1 MVKINIIKQS
11 LLYVIIFCFT
21 VVSSSILAVNSNITT
36 NAKYVL
42 IINQNQ
48 QKVLFNKNEKARLY
62 PASITKL
69 MTLYIAFRRIQDK
82 QLSLQDTAI
91 VSNNAFKKGNI
102 TTGGSTMFLNAGQ
115 SVSVED
121 LIKGIIVSS
130 GNDAAITL
138 SELIA
143 GSEEQFVNLMN
154 NMAQEL
160 HLTGTHF
167 ANVDGIHNPKHYS
180 TAEDLTYLSY
190 LIINNFPK
198 YYDYFNDVDFT
209 FNNIKQPNRNLLLNT
224 KFPLNNIVVDG
235 LKTGHTDISKYSI
248 AFSAINNNNMRITGI
263 VSGVKT
269 QADRLSE
276 TKKLIQWVFDNFDQ
290 KLVYHKGEKI
300 IEIPVNIGAE
310 SSVILRA
317 KEDIYF
323 LYSKFSKLKAK
334 AEIVILAPQYLIAPI
349 KEGDKIATLKITTD
363 DPLFNMEIP
372 LFAETKIEKSNIV
385 LRVLFA
391 PYYALKKLFN

>member
-1 MVKINIIKQS
+1 M
-11 LLYVIIFCFT
+11 IFYFT
-21 VVSSSILAVNSNITT
+21 AFVSYIWAVNSTITT

-42 IINQNQ
+42 IISQNQ
-48 QKVLFNKNEKARLY
+48 QKVLFNKNETAKLY

-69 MTLYIAFRRIQDK
+69 MTLYITFRRIQDK

-91 VSNNAFKKGNI
+91 VSNNAFKKGNVK
-102 TTGGSTMFLNAGQ
+102 TGGSTMFLNAGQ

-121 LIKGIIVSS
+121 LVKGIIVSS

-154 NMAQEL
+154 NMAKEL
-160 HLTGTHF
+160 KLTGTHF

-190 LIINNFPK
+190 LIIKDFPQ
-198 YYDYFNDVDFT
+198 YYAYFNDLEFS

-269 QADRLSE
+269 QAERLSE

-290 KLVYHKGEKI
+290 KLIYHKGEKI
-300 IEIPVNIGAE
+300 IEIPVNIGSE
-310 SSVILRA
+310 SSIILRA
-317 KEDIYF
+317 KEDIYSI
-323 LYSKFSKLKAK
+323 YSKFAK
-334 AEIVILAPQYLIAPI
+334 IKSNAEVVITAPQYLVAPVN
-349 KEGDKIATLKITTD
+349 EGDKIATLKITTE
-363 DPLFNMEIP
+363 DPRFNIEIP
-372 LFAETKIEKSNIV
+372 LFAETTIAQRSIV
-385 LRVLFA
+385 LRVVFA
-391 PYYALKKLFN
+391 PYYALRKLLN